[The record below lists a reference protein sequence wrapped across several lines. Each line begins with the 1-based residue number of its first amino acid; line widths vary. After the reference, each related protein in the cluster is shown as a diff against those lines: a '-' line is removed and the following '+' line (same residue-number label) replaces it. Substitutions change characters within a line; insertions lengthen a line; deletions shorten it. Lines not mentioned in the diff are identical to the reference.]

1 MEFVSGWQPVAV
13 SAVTLSLLVV
23 GVLFAFASVF
33 DLRRLRVWARAE
45 FMQVVVSGVLVGG
58 LLAGSLALQSLST
71 DLAGGQEPIV
81 FAGTY
86 LNGVNQNIAQASAQ
100 LTVFTLMLAALQDV
114 QVSIAPVGVGI
125 SGRPLAGLD
134 AQLGQAKF
142 ILSALSFVSLTN
154 LVQIY
159 LLVFI
164 QATMMYYF
172 LPVGVVLRSFSLT
185 RPVGA
190 FMMALAVGLY
200 FVFPLTF
207 VFNAAAMEKM
217 ASSIDV
223 YTESLKEFNE
233 AFPLETL
240 NFLDA
245 ASLGNFVV
253 SLLTS
258 AANSLWNQAVDALSN
273 LAKLVAEL
281 VVQTTFF
288 PLFNLG
294 VVFLFVRS
302 LYKALASEVVL
313 WS

>member
-13 SAVTLSLLVV
+13 TAVTFSMLVV
-23 GVLFAFASVF
+23 GLVFAAASVF
-33 DLRRLRVWARAE
+33 DLRFLRVWARAE
-45 FMQVVVSGVLVGG
+45 FMQVVVSAVLVGG
-58 LLAGSLALQSLST
+58 LLAGSLGVQALAV
-71 DLAGGQEPIV
+71 DLAGGQEPIA
-81 FAGTY
+81 FAGQY
-86 LNGVNQNIAQASAQ
+86 LNDVNQDLALASSQ
-100 LTVFTLMLAALQDV
+100 LTVFTLVLAALQDV
-114 QVSIAPVGVGI
+114 EVSIGVSGTSI

-142 ILSALSFVSLTN
+142 IQGALSFVSLAN

-159 LLVFI
+159 LLIFI

-207 VFNAAAMEKM
+207 VFNAVALEKTT
-217 ASSIDV
+217 SSIGAH
-223 YTESLKEFNE
+223 TESLKKFNQ
-233 AFPLETL
+233 AFPLESL

-258 AANSLWNQAVDALSN
+258 AANSLWNQAIDALSN

-281 VVQTTFF
+281 VLQTTFF
-288 PLFNLG
+288 PVFDVG

-302 LYKALASEVVL
+302 LYKTLASEVVL